1 MLDQSSMAE
10 IIRNQEDRI
19 NQLLNQLELER
30 KNSNE
35 KIEVKE
41 IVPIKSLVNKE
52 VQVSVK

>member
-30 KNSNE
+30 KNSNQ

>member
-1 MLDQSSMAE
+1 MAE
-10 IIRNQEDRI
+10 IIKNQEDRI
-19 NQLLNQLELER
+19 NQLINQLELER